1 MNLISAAKL
10 GILGWA
16 LGALATT
23 AWGATIPAP
32 NPMDVMCGDK
42 KLGTLEIKRYSEGTD
57 DVGRVGGLLEAL
69 FVNADPACPHNL
81 RWIQSVTDGKNTIGQ
96 NNGTAPPYLDP
107 FQRDDKLPWYWTEA
121 ENSGADGTNGTNG
134 PGSRFFDFA
143 RQDPANNGNF
153 IKFET
158 ALVCVDGLKISF
170 LKGFTWG
177 YKVNADGTSTVDP
190 FAWLNAPTASLT
202 GPTTA
207 WDGTMNNAG
216 GGTPV
221 GYMFAATC
229 DCPCV
234 PEPSSALL
242 AATALAAFGRR
253 RSESTYGLAA

>member
-1 MNLISAAKL
+1 
-10 GILGWA
+10 
-16 LGALATT
+16 
-23 AWGATIPAP
+23 
-32 NPMDVMCGDK
+32 MDVTCNGNAIGK
-42 KLGTLEIKRYSEGTD
+42 LEITQYGETSNATDGT
-57 DVGRVGGLLEAL
+57 VGAGLVAT

-81 RWIQSVTDGKNTIGQ
+81 RWIQAITDGRGTIGQ
-96 NNGTAPPYLDP
+96 NAGTNPPYLDP
-107 FQRDDKLPWYWTEA
+107 FNRDDKLPWYWTEA
-121 ENSGADGTNGTNG
+121 ENSGAAGTNGTNG
-134 PGSRFFDFA
+134 PGSRFSDFPF
-143 RQDPANNGNF
+143 QSKNNAGNF

-177 YKVNADGTSTVDP
+177 YKVNADMTSTVDS
-190 FAWLNAPTASLT
+190 FVWLNAPTAALT

-234 PEPSSALL
+234 PEPSTMVLV
-242 AATALAAFGRR
+242 ATAFAACGTRR
-253 RSESTYGLAA
+253 REPSLAIAA